1 MPQHPSHGMQAF
13 PGDAPGAPPADP
25 ALGNGAPPDPHGPGD
40 DDRSRARLLEALAIE
55 LDAIPTTHA
64 ALARLLEAAVQLLG
78 ADGAWLGLAL
88 EDADALVV
96 VARHGEV
103 PVLTGSRVPR
113 DTAFAARALRSHAAV
128 FADPAT
134 GVRWPDALV
143 GAVPVRALAA
153 PLRTDEREIG
163 TLAVIGGHGRLF
175 TIGDGGLALE
185 LATLAARRLS
195 RTELPVDAQRSVP
208 PVGEFGPALTQLL
221 LAAVAATDADA
232 FAREVVESF
241 RDPALLGLGVALL
254 DDDGGLRYPAAIGA
268 LATLRGTRAILDDGA
283 RAPLLRQRR
292 SIAVADARQ
301 LVPPGWRVLLPALP
315 ATSIALAADGVVVG
329 RIDALFDAERPVP
342 QHALERIG
350 QHAPLVARTF
360 RALARRS
367 ADSGASLGAAALRGL
382 RANVITRLHDVT
394 SPIAGISAL
403 AELLVDESLP
413 TEAHELVLL
422 IRQSAA
428 RAIEAAG
435 ALRALTDDPTI
446 HERAAT
452 DVGQVIGTVL
462 RERGDAHRAL
472 AIEVV
477 VTIDATLP
485 PVPFPATVLRDWL
498 VVALSESE
506 RALFGAVR
514 RRVEV
519 RAALEEMGAIV
530 CVSDDGT
537 TPTTAS
543 SVRDLHGATVTRR
556 RTDDGWTLRRL
567 YIPLRIGV
575 VPPPSLP

>member
-1 MPQHPSHGMQAF
+1 M
-13 PGDAPGAPPADP
+13 
-25 ALGNGAPPDPHGPGD
+25 
-40 DDRSRARLLEALAIE
+40 
-55 LDAIPTTHA
+55 
-64 ALARLLEAAVQLLG
+64 
-78 ADGAWLGLAL
+78 
-88 EDADALVV
+88 
-96 VARHGEV
+96 
-103 PVLTGSRVPR
+103 
-113 DTAFAARALRSHAAV
+113 
-128 FADPAT
+128 
-134 GVRWPDALV
+134 
-143 GAVPVRALAA
+143 
-153 PLRTDEREIG
+153 
-163 TLAVIGGHGRLF
+163 
-175 TIGDGGLALE
+175 
-185 LATLAARRLS
+185 
-195 RTELPVDAQRSVP
+195 
-208 PVGEFGPALTQLL
+208 
-221 LAAVAATDADA
+221 
-232 FAREVVESF
+232 
-241 RDPALLGLGVALL
+241 
-254 DDDGGLRYPAAIGA
+254 
-268 LATLRGTRAILDDGA
+268 
-283 RAPLLRQRR
+283 
-292 SIAVADARQ
+292 
-301 LVPPGWRVLLPALP
+301 
-315 ATSIALAADGVVVG
+315 
-329 RIDALFDAERPVP
+329 
-342 QHALERIG
+342 
-350 QHAPLVARTF
+350 ARTF

-575 VPPPSLP
+575 VPPPTLP